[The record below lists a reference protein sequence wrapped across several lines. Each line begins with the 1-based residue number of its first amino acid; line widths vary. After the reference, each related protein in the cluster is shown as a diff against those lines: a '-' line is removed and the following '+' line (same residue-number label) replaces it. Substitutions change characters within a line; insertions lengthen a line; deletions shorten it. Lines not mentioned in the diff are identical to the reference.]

1 MIKLTDKARNEIRI
15 LMQSSGYK
23 NPALKVD
30 FAGYG
35 WGGPR
40 MGLVLDE
47 LAENEQNI
55 VKDNDVN
62 IVYDGRL
69 KNYINDRNGI
79 TIDFNNDKYGSG
91 FIITGA
97 STC

>member
-1 MIKLTDKARNEIRI
+1 
-15 LMQSSGYK
+15 
-23 NPALKVD
+23 
-30 FAGYG
+30 
-35 WGGPR
+35 

-47 LAENEQNI
+47 LADDELNL

-69 KNYINDRNGI
+69 KNYINGKNGI
-79 TIDFNNDKYGSG
+79 TIDYNNDKYGAG

>member
-1 MIKLTDKARNEIRI
+1 
-15 LMQSSGYK
+15 
-23 NPALKVD
+23 
-30 FAGYG
+30 
-35 WGGPR
+35 

-55 VKDNDVN
+55 VKDNEVN

-69 KNYINDRNGI
+69 KNYINGI
-79 TIDFNNDKYGSG
+79 TIDYNSDKYGTG
-91 FIITGA
+91 FTISGA